1 VELSLDVS
9 PEDEG
14 APGCREPASEEPDA
28 LEAMIGRERK
38 RALLSAFQELPSK
51 MRTCCLLRY
60 VRGLKYQ
67 EIATVMKIS
76 IETVKAHLHQARK
89 RLIEKLGDGWK
100 GAS

>member
-1 VELSLDVS
+1 
-9 PEDEG
+9 
-14 APGCREPASEEPDA
+14 
-28 LEAMIGRERK
+28 
-38 RALLSAFQELPSK
+38 

-89 RLIEKLGDGWK
+89 RLIEKLGDGGK